1 MPGKPPETVHLL
13 FSAVIAALLFCLAPS
28 ASGAEQS
35 AGRRIF
41 SFDLGYLGTG
51 LKNNGWGLGVSYEA
65 ALLSRLAVKGGFS
78 HMTMMPK
85 DSGMTVTT
93 VGIQLEALCY
103 PFGRGLDWLYVGAGC
118 GTDFLMYKGDGLSE
132 IACGVNTDFNFN
144 LPAAVIRKTLIRMK
158 GISHHND
165 EKYSVDY
172 SLLANIDLSEIK
184 NSSEAINGVLFSLIA
199 YVENKTDKNLSEQEK
214 ENLNNDFLKYVMH
227 SSCSEINMKYISIFI
242 LENEND
248 SSIVEIINAIKEG
261 AIIYIGIT
269 TDLKIDDNNIDNLGI
284 WKKEI
289 TIFLDM
295 EILFHLY
302 GYNGEYYKQ
311 QADDFISLVKEINR
325 TKRFVHLK
333 YFTKVKEEIY
343 AFFKAAENVVSKGF
357 LNENTVAMSAI
368 VRGCSSP
375 SDVVEKKALFFNF
388 LKQYSIEEDAND
400 SYYTDE
406 NNFKYNIENAEEEIH
421 PDLNFINILR
431 KGRNSG
437 KLIDIGYILLTGK
450 SSILKQSWEKRNNK
464 DIPRA
469 SNLDYITEHFGSY

>member
-1 MPGKPPETVHLL
+1 M
-13 FSAVIAALLFCLAPS
+13 
-28 ASGAEQS
+28 
-35 AGRRIF
+35 
-41 SFDLGYLGTG
+41 
-51 LKNNGWGLGVSYEA
+51 
-65 ALLSRLAVKGGFS
+65 
-78 HMTMMPK
+78 
-85 DSGMTVTT
+85 
-93 VGIQLEALCY
+93 
-103 PFGRGLDWLYVGAGC
+103 
-118 GTDFLMYKGDGLSE
+118 
-132 IACGVNTDFNFN
+132 
-144 LPAAVIRKTLIRMK
+144 
-158 GISHHND
+158 
-165 EKYSVDY
+165 
-172 SLLANIDLSEIK
+172 
-184 NSSEAINGVLFSLIA
+184 
-199 YVENKTDKNLSEQEK
+199 
-214 ENLNNDFLKYVMH
+214 
-227 SSCSEINMKYISIFI
+227 
-242 LENEND
+242 
-248 SSIVEIINAIKEG
+248 
-261 AIIYIGIT
+261 
-269 TDLKIDDNNIDNLGI
+269 
-284 WKKEI
+284 
-289 TIFLDM
+289 
-295 EILFHLY
+295 
-302 GYNGEYYKQ
+302 
-311 QADDFISLVKEINR
+311 
-325 TKRFVHLK
+325 K